1 MARKAKPP
9 VEDESD
15 DLEDDTLAAPEPVVP
30 LVQVPGYGEYEIDI
44 GAVMRQKLPEFFD
57 SLAAVRLTEAN
68 IKALPSGMKGA
79 YLLFR
84 KDTNIPVYAGK
95 TDAEHGFHDRLTR
108 HFNSVRG
115 RLNLN
120 PDDMYFKAARIMVF
134 SALDVEGILIRR
146 MKELLPGALA
156 WNKSG
161 FGSND
166 PGRRR
171 DGQEPS
177 QFDQDF
183 PIDFDFQLKGLP
195 GGDVALTSFLR
206 SIKQQLPFTFRYATN
221 VPGKV
226 SLSGTPTSGKL
237 RDLMKSVMAALPS
250 GWQTTVLHHRV
261 VLYPSQTDY
270 EFQQEVIKN

>member
-171 DGQEPS
+171 D
-177 QFDQDF
+177 
-183 PIDFDFQLKGLP
+183 FQLKGLP

>member
-120 PDDMYFKAARIMVF
+120 PDDMYQGSPDNGVLRP
-134 SALDVEGILIRR
+134 GCRR
-146 MKELLPGALA
+146 H
-156 WNKSG
+156 
-161 FGSND
+161 SN
-166 PGRRR
+166 
-171 DGQEPS
+171 
-177 QFDQDF
+177 
-183 PIDFDFQLKGLP
+183 
-195 GGDVALTSFLR
+195 
-206 SIKQQLPFTFRYATN
+206 
-221 VPGKV
+221 
-226 SLSGTPTSGKL
+226 
-237 RDLMKSVMAALPS
+237 
-250 GWQTTVLHHRV
+250 
-261 VLYPSQTDY
+261 
-270 EFQQEVIKN
+270 